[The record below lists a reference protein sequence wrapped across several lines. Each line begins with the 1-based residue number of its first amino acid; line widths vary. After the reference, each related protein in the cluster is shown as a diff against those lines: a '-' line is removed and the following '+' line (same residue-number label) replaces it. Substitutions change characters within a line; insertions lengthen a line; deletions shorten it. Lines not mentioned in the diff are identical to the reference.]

1 MQCDKDDDDDD
12 FSIPITNREE
22 FDKKFNDMKNL
33 VNNITDNFLVKN
45 NKGVNKRYSYQKYKY
60 NH

>member
-1 MQCDKDDDDDD
+1 MQCDESDDDY
-12 FSIPITNREE
+12 SIPITNREE

-45 NKGVNKRYSYQKYKY
+45 TKGVTKRYSYQKHKY